1 MSMNKEDI
9 LDILCEKVE
18 GNCNLTWEEIVDYCG
33 LNISPVTLRKA
44 FGASDYGGYAMLQK
58 AKAEYAN
65 TNSDEQIDKLN
76 AKIEE
81 LQEERRKLQVIN
93 REHNE
98 IIRANADKSLFNDLI
113 LDAINNL
120 APIEVKPT
128 NYNPSNMFD
137 DKACLFIGD
146 AHYGKEF
153 ELVGLFGE
161 VINKYSPEIYQA
173 RMWKLLSEIDNDSY
187 NIGYNELH
195 VFDCGDAIDGI
206 LRTGTSLRKLK
217 VGVVDSVLQY
227 AEFMA
232 HWLAELQSRLQCK
245 IVYHLTGGNH
255 DMLRLLGQKKDFDDE
270 NVGKFIH
277 ELIKLR
283 LANIDDITIAP
294 YDQAIFENVNGVNI
308 LCYHG
313 DGKDMEK
320 DINFFE
326 NYYNITVDMLV
337 GAHLHHKFEESIGIS
352 DVGNKDIIRIPS
364 ICGTDDFAKKCRKH
378 SRAGAKFMII
388 NKDAGKTWEKT
399 IWLN

>member
-1 MSMNKEDI
+1 MSNEDI
-9 LDILCEKVE
+9 LEILCEKVE
-18 GNCNLTWEEIVDYCG
+18 GNCDLTWEEIVDYCDI
-33 LNISPVTLRKA
+33 NISPITLRKA
-44 FGASDYGGYAMLQK
+44 FSAAEYGGYAMLQK
-58 AKAEYAN
+58 AKN
-65 TNSDEQIDKLN
+65 MSSDAQLEKIN
-76 AKIEE
+76 AKIEQ

-98 IIRANADKSLFNDLI
+98 YIRANADNKLFNDLI

-120 APIEVKPT
+120 KPIEVKST

-137 DKACLFIGD
+137 DKACLFLGD

-161 VINKYSPEIYQA
+161 VINKYSPDIYKA
-173 RMWKLLSEIDNDSY
+173 RMWRLLSEIDNDAY
-187 NIGYNELH
+187 NMGYEELH
-195 VFDCGDAIDGI
+195 IFDCGDCIDGI

-217 VGVVDSVLQY
+217 VGVIDSILEY
-227 AEFMA
+227 AEFMSN
-232 HWLAELQSRLQCK
+232 WLVEAQNRLQCK

-255 DMLRLLGQKKDFDDE
+255 DMLRLLGQTKDFDDE
-270 NVGKFIH
+270 NVGKLIHGFID
-277 ELIKLR
+277 LR
-283 LANIDDITIAP
+283 LKNNDNIIVSS

-326 NYYNITVDMLV
+326 NYYKVNVDMLV
-337 GAHLHHKFEESIGIS
+337 GAHLHHKYEESIGEA
-352 DVGNKDIIRIPS
+352 DVGNKDIIRVPS

-378 SRAGAKFMII
+378 SRAGAKFIII
-388 NKDAGKTWEKT
+388 NKDKGKTWEKS